1 MLNQIQTLG
10 IEIDMLSLG
19 DADAL
24 LITSHT
30 SAGIARVLVDG
41 GKGSDA
47 AIVKGFLRWKGATNL
62 YAIVCTHGHN
72 DHANGLIK
80 LVQDKDITYTT
91 AWMHDIRDYVSA
103 EDLRRASTGNSSN

>member
-30 SAGIARVLVDG
+30 SAGVARVLIDG

-47 AIVKGFLRWKGATNL
+47 NTVKEFLQWKGATDL
-62 YAIVCTHGHN
+62 YAIVCTHGHD
-72 DHANGLIK
+72 DHASGLIK
-80 LVQDKDITYTT
+80 LVQDKAITFTT
-91 AWMHDIRDYVSA
+91 AWTA
-103 EDLRRASTGNSSN
+103 

>member
-1 MLNQIQTLG
+1 MLNQIQTLV

-30 SAGIARVLVDG
+30 SAGIVRVLIDG

-47 AIVKGFLRWKGATNL
+47 ATVKEFLQSKGATDL
-62 YAIVCTHGHN
+62 YAIVCTHGHD
-72 DHANGLIK
+72 DHASGLIK
-80 LVQDKDITYTT
+80 LVQ
-91 AWMHDIRDYVSA
+91 
-103 EDLRRASTGNSSN
+103 EDHHFYNCMDA